1 MPTLIRKVN
10 TLLSYCLLFMSSPTT
25 TSILRDYRQAMAQW
39 QASARVTA
47 SAAVMGSVRSHTA
60 AHGVEWNVKDSVST
74 DSELQEALQTSCV
87 DDDHKEWVEGAI
99 AQHLEHVLHY
109 AKASIERDLI
119 ASNPRLAV
127 DEQPDEETLRILGDK
142 VKVLSDQ
149 LDKQIE
155 TEHKAYAKLRQ
166 AASKAKI
173 SPARQEIQARHEE
186 ELRFVIRQASR
197 LRLADR
203 AQKEVQDRVDELAQL
218 NVETAGSFYDLE
230 EYKSLNSK
238 LEIIKKDRIGIEQQL
253 TSFFD
258 HQAQGAIQ
266 AEYSKPDKYPLKIEK
281 DLVEEKKGHKQIQG
295 IDSLRHQC
303 STPSGSCRPCGP
315 TFTWRT

>member
-1 MPTLIRKVN
+1 
-10 TLLSYCLLFMSSPTT
+10 
-25 TSILRDYRQAMAQW
+25 
-39 QASARVTA
+39 
-47 SAAVMGSVRSHTA
+47 MGSVRSHTA

-173 SPARQEIQARHEE
+173 SPAR
-186 ELRFVIRQASR
+186 
-197 LRLADR
+197 
-203 AQKEVQDRVDELAQL
+203 
-218 NVETAGSFYDLE
+218 
-230 EYKSLNSK
+230 
-238 LEIIKKDRIGIEQQL
+238 
-253 TSFFD
+253 
-258 HQAQGAIQ
+258 
-266 AEYSKPDKYPLKIEK
+266 
-281 DLVEEKKGHKQIQG
+281 
-295 IDSLRHQC
+295 
-303 STPSGSCRPCGP
+303 
-315 TFTWRT
+315 